1 MLVATRAEAED
12 LLAEKIRED
21 THAPMKRED
30 RDLTLSAYAARWLK
44 ASTGHLVPVTH
55 QSYAQQLNRHILP
68 LLGHLRGR
76 DLRRKHVKEL
86 LTTLRMEKNAQGRPF
101 SKNSLR
107 IIKAVFSSLLG
118 DAVEDEILLANPA
131 MQLGRGKK
139 KSLTQLTH
147 NDILCRLR
155 PMAWSQLERWTSR

>member
-21 THAPMKRED
+21 THAPTKRED

-55 QSYAQQLNRHILP
+55 T
-68 LLGHLRGR
+68 
-76 DLRRKHVKEL
+76 EL
-86 LTTLRMEKNAQGRPF
+86 CPATQPAHPPPTRPSARARSPTKARQGTAHHPAYGKNAQGRPF